1 MITLLYTNWYV
12 QMTYVCRRNGS
23 WRCVEH
29 WERHDY
35 ENKKKE
41 LFFNLKENN
50 YVEMFKTIH
59 THFIILWTVQKV
71 CTYFMRYDMKR
82 KVHTIS
88 PGIAGSQITFSLKLE
103 RKLLI
108 ENNERIDEDPH
119 NLLVAS
125 HKYWQTTV

>member
-1 MITLLYTNWYV
+1 MYRWLTSVGVMGVDVALSIEKDMI
-12 QMTYVCRRNGS
+12 MKI
-23 WRCVEH
+23 
-29 WERHDY
+29 
-35 ENKKKE
+35 KKKE

-50 YVEMFKTIH
+50 YVEMIKTIH

-108 ENNERIDEDPH
+108 ENNERIDEDSH